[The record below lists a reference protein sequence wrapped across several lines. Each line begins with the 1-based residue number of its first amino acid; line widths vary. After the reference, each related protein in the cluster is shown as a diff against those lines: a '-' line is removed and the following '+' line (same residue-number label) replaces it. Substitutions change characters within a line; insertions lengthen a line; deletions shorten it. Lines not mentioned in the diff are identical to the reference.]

1 MAKATIMTAERCR
14 MAEELYKG
22 GITVT
27 DIAKTLGVSRPAVYS
42 WIRVQEWYTFKNNS
56 KADII
61 KRDLQCRTMDP
72 FAANEQ
78 KQKGYFVI
86 PWRLPGMN
94 DFIAALSSSRYRGGA
109 LKRTYENDI
118 VLCAKAGLD
127 YDGPYP
133 CAVHLRL
140 HFVESNA
147 RRDYDNIQSG
157 QKFILD
163 ALQTA
168 GVIANDDQKHVLPS
182 EYFFSVDPKY
192 PRVEVEIIPHPD
204 MPVSTK
210 QAPKKRCAPVK
221 EIKNHRSILVDG
233 RRYLLQMDKG
243 EILRSYEQSGN
254 KEMQIL
260 VLAQLNA
267 VPKKVIQKVVNNEV

>member
-1 MAKATIMTAERCR
+1 MSTAIVMTPERR
-14 MAEELYKG
+14 KQVEQLYKN
-22 GITVT
+22 GITIT
-27 DIAKTLGVSRPAVYS
+27 DIAKTLGISRSAIYS
-42 WIRVQEWYTFKNNS
+42 WIRSQDWYTYKNNS

-94 DFIAALSSSRYRGGA
+94 EFISAISSSRYRGA
-109 LKRTYENDI
+109 DLKKSYENDI
-118 VLCAKAGLD
+118 VICAKAGLD
-127 YDGPYP
+127 YDRPYP
-133 CAVHLRL
+133 CAVHLRI
-140 HFVESNA
+140 HFVESNE

-204 MPVSTK
+204 MPASINK
-210 QAPKKRCAPVK
+210 QHHMPRKKAKESWRDMYGEEEIRTAYKMAANKNAQFCIFLDFGIPKKELER
-221 EIKNHRSILVDG
+221 ILG
-233 RRYLLQMDKG
+233 K
-243 EILRSYEQSGN
+243 
-254 KEMQIL
+254 
-260 VLAQLNA
+260 
-267 VPKKVIQKVVNNEV
+267 